1 MNKETAENALQKLIL
16 ENCAEKGL
24 NPADFEFNHELNLL
38 ESGLY
43 DSMGLLQ
50 LIASLEEN
58 LGIEIDLSD
67 EDPEE
72 FTQYG
77 KLIEIIAKNNS

>member
-1 MNKETAENALQKLIL
+1 MNKETAENALQKIIL

-24 NPADFEFNHELNLL
+24 NPADFELTYELNLL

-50 LIASLEEN
+50 LIAALEEE

-77 KLIEIIAKNNS
+77 KLIDIIAKNN